1 MESRYGWTLVALGG
15 LMGCVAI
22 GAMFSLA
29 VFLEP
34 MSAQTGWSRAG
45 ISSAMSLNF
54 MTLGAGSFF
63 WGWASDRWG
72 VRPVVMIGSVLLG
85 LALVLASY
93 AQSLG
98 QFQLAY
104 GVLVGLAASAF
115 VAPMI
120 AAVMGWFE
128 QRRALAV
135 SLVSAGMGM
144 APLTMSPLAQ
154 YLVTTHGWQT
164 AMLSIGILSW
174 VLLIPAALAVR
185 TRQAPS
191 ASKAAAAAPRE
202 VTESSAAKALR
213 SPQFIVLALT
223 YFACCGAHSGPIFH
237 MVSYAMFCG
246 VAPMAA
252 VSIYSVEGLAGLGGR
267 ILLGVLADRY
277 GAKLILVTGLIV
289 QAIAIAAYV
298 AVSGLTEFYALAIV
312 FGMAYGGVM
321 PLYAVLARGYFSQ
334 NIMGTVLGAA
344 TMVSCLGMAFG
355 PLAGGWVFDRFNS
368 YTWLFLGSA
377 AVAVGAVAIAL
388 LFPPARR
395 VPEAQPQPA

>member
-1 MESRYGWTLVALGG
+1 
-15 LMGCVAI
+15 MGCVAI
-22 GAMFSLA
+22 GAMVSLA
-29 VFLEP
+29 GVREP
-34 MSAQTGWSRAG
+34 KTARTGGSRAG

-54 MTLGAGSFF
+54 LTLGAGSFF

-85 LALVLASY
+85 LALVLASH

-154 YLVTTHGWQT
+154 YLVTTQGWRP
-164 AMLSIGILSW
+164 AMLVIGILSW

-185 TRQAPS
+185 TRQAPE
-191 ASKAAAAAPRE
+191 ASQAATAAPKE

-277 GAKLILVTGLIV
+277 GAKLILVCGLIV

-355 PLAGGWVFDRFNS
+355 PLAGGWVFDRFNA
-368 YTWLFLGSA
+368 YTWLFMGSA

-388 LFPPARR
+388 LFPPVRR
-395 VPEAQPQPA
+395 APEAQPQPA